1 MPDNLRRAFYR
12 DLDEID
18 EKVTRLFALVTES
31 LAAATDTFLAGDR
44 ASARLVVGRDQ
55 LIDSLYAD
63 VELLVQRNL
72 LLQAPVASEMRYL
85 LSMLRIVP
93 ELERSGDLA
102 EHIASR
108 AADGLGAELTPTVRG
123 YVERMG
129 TAAVVMWRAAA
140 DAFADR
146 DGTAA
151 PQLDALDDTLDLL
164 HDELSA
170 ILLAGELPVAA
181 AIEMALVARFYER
194 LGDHALH
201 ITERIRYLALG
212 T

>member
-44 ASARLVVGRDQ
+44 ASARLVVRRDQ

-151 PQLDALDDTLDLL
+151 PQLDALDDALDLL

>member
-1 MPDNLRRAFYR
+1 VPDNLRRAFYR

-44 ASARLVVGRDQ
+44 ASARLVVRRDQ

-151 PQLDALDDTLDLL
+151 PQLDALDDALDLL

>member
-12 DLDEID
+12 ELEEID
-18 EKVTRLFALVTES
+18 EIVTRLFALVTEG
-31 LAAATDTFLAGDR
+31 LAAATETFLAGDR
-44 ASARLVVGRDQ
+44 ATARQIVSRDQ

-108 AADGLGAELTPTVRG
+108 AATGLGAELTPTVRG
-123 YVERMG
+123 YVQRMG
-129 TAAVVMWRAAA
+129 SATVVMWRAAA

-151 PQLDALDDTLDLL
+151 PHLDQLDDELDTL
-164 HDELSA
+164 HEELSA

-181 AIEMALVARFYER
+181 AVEMALVARFYER

>member
-18 EKVTRLFALVTES
+18 EKVTRLFALVTEG
-31 LAAATDTFLAGDR
+31 LAAATDSFLTGDR
-44 ASARLVVGRDQ
+44 ATARRIVGSDA
-55 LIDSLYAD
+55 LIDDLYAD
-63 VELLVQRNL
+63 VEVLVQRNL

-151 PQLDALDDTLDLL
+151 PHLDTLDDALDLL
-164 HDELSA
+164 HGELSA

-212 T
+212 S